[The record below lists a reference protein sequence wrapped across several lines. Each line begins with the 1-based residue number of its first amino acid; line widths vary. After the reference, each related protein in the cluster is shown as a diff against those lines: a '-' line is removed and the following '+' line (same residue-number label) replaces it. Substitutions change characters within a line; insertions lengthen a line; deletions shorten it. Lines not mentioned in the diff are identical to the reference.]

1 MSFPASTTQIS
12 TEHLDSNSDSPGLA
26 RADLYQ
32 TVTLLNEIIAGQN
45 GVNGVVVL
53 DSNASLPSTKLPQ
66 TIAWEGVGNQIIA
79 PTSQVVE
86 VQSILRLSPLFKSQ
100 IQALTTASLQT
111 GYLAYCSDISTGTS
125 GVVLWN
131 GSAWKIVSFSGD
143 LT

>member
-1 MSFPASTTQIS
+1 MSFPSSTTQVS
-12 TEHLDSNSDSPGLA
+12 TEHLDSNTDSPGLA

-32 TVTLLNEIIAGQN
+32 TVTLLNEIIAGQGLAN
-45 GVNGVVVL
+45 GVAVL
-53 DSNASLPSTKLPQ
+53 DNNASIPSTKLPQ
-66 TIAWEGVGNQIIA
+66 TIAWTGVGNQVIA
-79 PTSQVVE
+79 PTEGVVE

-100 IQALTTASLQT
+100 IQALSTATLQT
-111 GYLAYCSDISTGTS
+111 GSLAYCSDISTGTS